1 MNYLSYSPF
10 NLHITLSEL
19 DFSEDKREKTVDQY
33 ASVKVLLPLFEEDLD
48 RKGIDKLT
56 ALVQG
61 MPQTDWFILINSE
74 RNLHLLPKKAKLGV
88 YVPTNQLIHHCI
100 YFNRDFNF
108 GYQID
113 LLRRLFVLDVHP
125 FVVGDASTVTDAN
138 HYLEMVASFSRELFF
153 IRETEEARELLQL
166 FHNQFISAD
175 R

>member
-19 DFSEDKREKTVDQY
+19 DFSDDKREKTMDQY
-33 ASVKVLLPLFEEDLD
+33 AGLKVLLPIYDEDMD

-56 ALVQG
+56 QLING
-61 MPQTDWFILINSE
+61 MPQTKWFVLVNSE
-74 RNLHLLPKKAKLGV
+74 RNLHLLPKTVKFGV
-88 YVPTNQLIHHCI
+88 YVPTNQLIYHCI
-100 YFNRDFNF
+100 YFNRNFNF

-125 FVVGDASTVTDAN
+125 FVVGDASAITDIN
-138 HYLEMVASFSRELFF
+138 HYLEMIAAFSRELFF
-153 IRETEEARELLQL
+153 IRETEEALEMLQL